1 MDNCC
6 RTFVFLG
13 HQDPTMFWLEE
24 YSTER
29 GRGRY
34 VLSHTLQ
41 GKIQS
46 IDTSLTT
53 DIFLLRTFN
62 LWFNMHSWQTY
73 QWLKYSAMT
82 KEVIYYVLIIMCF
95 TSYSSRSFTYTI
107 TITQFQ
113 LVPMNFCY
121 MQLRILNVLQLL
133 KRKKKKRILNHT

>member
-13 HQDPTMFWLEE
+13 HQDPTMFWSEE

-41 GKIQS
+41 GKMQS

-62 LWFNMHSWQTY
+62 LWFNTHSWQTY
-73 QWLKYSAMT
+73 HWLKYSAMT

-95 TSYSSRSFTYTI
+95 TSYSSRSFTY

-133 KRKKKKRILNHT
+133 KRKKKKRILNDT